1 MEANSLIAV
10 LFIGAIAGWLAGKI
24 LKGKGYG
31 LIGNIVVGIVGAFVG
46 SFLFGFLGL
55 SAGGFFGTVIMAT
68 IGAVVLLY
76 GISLI
81 KKA

>member
-10 LFIGAIAGWLAGKI
+10 LFIGGIAGWLAGKI
-24 LKGKGYG
+24 LKGKGFG

-46 SFLFGFLGL
+46 GFLFDFLGL
-55 SAGGFFGTVIMAT
+55 SAGGFFGSIIMAT

-76 GISLI
+76 VVSLV
-81 KKA
+81 KKV